1 MLSALKS
8 PKEIAKI
15 VDVDWAG
22 SDRPVLATSDGCV
35 SVYDILL
42 KLSHCKIEDLELP
55 GKLCKSL

>member
-1 MLSALKS
+1 MLSSLKS

-15 VDVDWAG
+15 IDVDWAG

-35 SVYDILL
+35 SVFDILL

-55 GKLCKSL
+55 GKL